1 MSVLTLVVHQAS
13 VNPCSALTIRVMN
26 HPATAS
32 AAPRKAAASAS
43 TDGAHLNQRSRA
55 YQGFRQQIIDARI
68 RPGQFVSQRELVE
81 LLQMPLGAVRELIPR
96 LEAAGLIKTVPQR
109 GLQIASVDMKLIRNA
124 WQVRAMVER
133 EAVVNFARVASQ
145 DTIQRLIDQHEA
157 ILTRAM
163 KPLPDDD
170 LERDAQAVDWGLHD
184 LMVDAIGN
192 EILTEIYR
200 VNSLHVRLIR
210 YDADSMRPVQVV
222 PAMREHLEFLRALA
236 DGDGEGALA
245 RMMAH
250 IEQSKHRVLGGML
263 RAGQVPAG

>member
-1 MSVLTLVVHQAS
+1 
-13 VNPCSALTIRVMN
+13 MN

-32 AAPRKAAASAS
+32 AARQKPAASAS
-43 TDGAHLNQRSRA
+43 TASEHVNQRSRA

-133 EAVVNFARVASQ
+133 EAVVNFARVASP
-145 DTIQRLIDQHEA
+145 DTLRRLIDQHEA
-157 ILTRAM
+157 ILARAM

-236 DGDGEGALA
+236 SGDDEGALA
-245 RMMAH
+245 QMMAH

-263 RAGQVPAG
+263 RAEQAPAG

>member
-1 MSVLTLVVHQAS
+1 M
-13 VNPCSALTIRVMN
+13 
-26 HPATAS
+26 
-32 AAPRKAAASAS
+32 
-43 TDGAHLNQRSRA
+43 NQRSRA

-133 EAVVNFARVASQ
+133 EAVVNFARVASA
-145 DTIQRLIDQHEA
+145 DLIQQLIDQHEA

-222 PAMREHLEFLRALA
+222 PAMREHLVFLRALA
-236 DGDGEGALA
+236 AGNGEAALTQ
-245 RMMAH
+245 MMAH
-250 IEQSKHRVLGGML
+250 IEKSKHRVLGGML
-263 RAGQVPAG
+263 RAGQAPTA

>member
-1 MSVLTLVVHQAS
+1 
-13 VNPCSALTIRVMN
+13 MN
-26 HPATAS
+26 RPATAPTES
-32 AAPRKAAASAS
+32 RRITAATG
-43 TDGAHLNQRSRA
+43 TDGEHVNQRSRA

-68 RPGQFVSQRELVE
+68 RPGQFVSQRELME
-81 LLQMPLGAVRELIPR
+81 LLQMPLAAVRELIPR

-133 EAVVNFARVASQ
+133 EAVINFVRVSSP
-145 DTIQRLIDQHEA
+145 DTIQQLIDQHEA
-157 ILTRAM
+157 ILERAL
-163 KPLPDDD
+163 KPQPDDD

-184 LMVDAIGN
+184 QMVDAIGN

-222 PAMREHLEFLRALA
+222 PAMREHLEFLHALA

-250 IEQSKHRVLGGML
+250 LEQSKHRVLGGML
-263 RAGQVPAG
+263 RAGQVSSI